1 MAYKTY
7 KKGSTTKLSANF
19 TVADF
24 ACHGVGCCTEV
35 IINLALVELLQKIR
49 DHFGVPVAVTSGY
62 RCPVH
67 NKNVNG
73 ATGSRHAKGDAA
85 DIQVKG
91 YAPRVVAQYAE
102 SIGIKGI
109 GLYETS
115 ADGFFVHI
123 DTREVKSFWYGQAQ
137 KAMSTFGAYVEKT
150 YDQTTA
156 PVVTPAAKGDILCIG
171 DKGEAVK
178 ILQEN
183 LVKLGYDCGKA
194 GVDGDFGG
202 STLAAVRKFQSDHKL
217 TVDGV
222 YGPATKAAMDAALS
236 KVGSAAAGKVKVT
249 ASVLNIRGGP
259 GVSYSIAGAIRDRG
273 VYEVTEVVNGF
284 GKLKD
289 GRGWICLDFTEKEV

>member
-49 DHFGVPVAVTSGY
+49 DHFGVPVTVTSGY

-156 PVVTPAAKGDILCIG
+156 PVVTPATKGDILCIG
-171 DKGEAVK
+171 DEGEAVK

-183 LVKLGYDCGKA
+183 LVKLGYDCGKK
-194 GVDGDFGG
+194 GVDGIFGN
-202 STLAAVRKFQSDHKL
+202 STRTALRKFQSDHKL
-217 TVDGV
+217 AVDGI
-222 YGPATKAAMDAALS
+222 YGYASKTAMEAALA
-236 KVGSAAAGKVKVT
+236 KVSVFTAGKVRVT
-249 ASVLNIRGGP
+249 ATALNIR
-259 GVSYSIAGAIRDRG
+259 AGAGIDNLVAGLIQDKG
-273 VYEVTEVVNGF
+273 VYEITEVKNGF
-284 GKLKD
+284 GKLAD
-289 GRGWICLDFTEKEV
+289 GRGWICLDFAEKA